1 MFSLLCSFCSRFRK
15 ASFSSFCCL
24 QQLALEPRSVASHS
38 SSLSFSL
45 LSVITKLLW
54 KCKPLLGSELF
65 FDEVLLIAGVS
76 SIWWLVHGVGCI
88 DWLCLVGV
96 SSVWWAG
103 VVGRFDWAHVFI
115 LPGVSAA
122 FWACVVGSADGLWF
136 VWWSAWGDVE
146 ARCVKGLFARWS
158 GSGLKEVLKGETI
171 VTSVLVDDHLFVAWA
186 FLASSRNFCLL
197 CSSSFFLF
205 LFFLFFFLLS
215 HHSVFDPLSFFSFSV
230 DLQIPWDSFSF
241 SGLLDLEWFLLS
253 SLCSFSP
260 SLVAVFPS

>member
-1 MFSLLCSFCSRFRK
+1 MFSLLCSFCSRFLK

-88 DWLCLVGV
+88 DWMCLVGV

-146 ARCVKGLFARWS
+146 ARCVKDLFARWS
-158 GSGLKEVLKGETI
+158 GSALKEVLKGETI

-197 CSSSFFLF
+197 CSSSFFCFFSLLLHLSITLCLIPC
-205 LFFLFFFLLS
+205 LFFLFLLICR
-215 HHSVFDPLSFFSFSV
+215 VLGILS
-230 DLQIPWDSFSF
+230 L
-241 SGLLDLEWFLLS
+241 LLDFWILSGFCCLLFALF
-253 SLCSFSP
+253 SL
-260 SLVAVFPS
+260 L